1 MNAVSSV
8 IEQNNEILEQRHL
21 NDMKD
26 VARAMENEEKYIV
39 LKTIPTQV
47 LLDEIS
53 KRCNSLENRDKAI
66 RELYR
71 IPEE

>member
-1 MNAVSSV
+1 MNAVSSI

-26 VARAMENEEKYIV
+26 VARAMESEEKSIV
-39 LKTIPTQV
+39 LKTIPTQD

-53 KRCNSLENRDKAI
+53 RRCDLLETRDKAV

>member
-26 VARAMENEEKYIV
+26 VARAMESEEKSIV
-39 LKTIPTQV
+39 LKTIPTQD

-53 KRCNSLENRDKAI
+53 RRCDLLETRDKAV